1 MIGRSSRMV
10 APAYLEGSDG
20 MITLR
25 LLHGPGRRIEM
36 QRARCHKEP
45 FGCHAVNLR
54 VLTCQV
60 SVD

>member
-1 MIGRSSRMV
+1 MV
-10 APAYLEGSDG
+10 APAYLEGNDD
-20 MITLR
+20 MIAPH
-25 LLHGPGRRIEM
+25 LLHEPGRRIEM